1 MGSTPRPE
9 IQGSDSLESRE
20 AHVGTQ
26 VRLIDGG
33 KRNGKGNVGTIE
45 ETYGHPDYL
54 AMKVRFEDG
63 NAQLY
68 WHHELAKVEEDIAV

>member
-1 MGSTPRPE
+1 M
-9 IQGSDSLESRE
+9 ESRE

-45 ETYGHPDYL
+45 EIYGHPDYL
-54 AMKVRFEDG
+54 AMDVRFEDG
-63 NAQLY
+63 NAELC